1 LHTSKIFNAE
11 AVKKFLVI
19 MRANDCHGNSEVR
32 QCRRLVQFFLF
43 ANNQQESA
51 TSVALP
57 LTRGILYT
65 HSLLTAKFSG

>member
-1 LHTSKIFNAE
+1 
-11 AVKKFLVI
+11 
-19 MRANDCHGNSEVR
+19 MGANDCHGKSQVR

-65 HSLLTAKFSG
+65 HILLTAKFSG